1 MTPKNPL
8 SSRRFAAL
16 AALVLLAAVPG
27 CNVVPPA
34 QDDPTRYFV
43 LSDPP
48 AQAVPSAPSPSAA
61 RVGLKAVQ
69 LENYL
74 KHREMVVE
82 TASNEVRFEDYR
94 RWAEPLDAAV
104 GRVLRETLVGS
115 PGIGQVVMEPF
126 PFDGQRD
133 YDVSVNVRSCEG
145 TLAASGRYEASFSA
159 VIEITTVG
167 ADAHVVARKLF
178 VAPAAPWDGSDYG
191 RLASLLSADVAALGQ
206 EIASDIP
213 ARN

>member
-1 MTPKNPL
+1 MTPTNPHPL
-8 SSRRFAAL
+8 RRVAAL
-16 AALVLLAAVPG
+16 AALVVLAAVPG
-27 CNVVPPA
+27 CNVVAPA

-48 AQAVPSAPSPSAA
+48 AQSVPSAPSSSAM
-61 RVGLKAVQ
+61 RIGLKAVQ

-74 KHREMVVE
+74 KRRDMVVS

-94 RWAEPLDAAV
+94 RWAEPLDVAI
-104 GRVLRETLVGS
+104 GRVLRTTLVAS
-115 PGIGQVVMEPF
+115 SGIGQVLMEPF

-133 YDVSVNVRSCEG
+133 YDVSVDVRSCEG
-145 TLAASGRYEASFSA
+145 TLVGGRYEASFSA
-159 VIEITTVG
+159 VIEISSVG
-167 ADAHVVARKLF
+167 AEPRVVARKLF
-178 VAPAAPWDGSDYG
+178 VAPSAAWDGSDYG

-206 EIASDIP
+206 EIASDLP